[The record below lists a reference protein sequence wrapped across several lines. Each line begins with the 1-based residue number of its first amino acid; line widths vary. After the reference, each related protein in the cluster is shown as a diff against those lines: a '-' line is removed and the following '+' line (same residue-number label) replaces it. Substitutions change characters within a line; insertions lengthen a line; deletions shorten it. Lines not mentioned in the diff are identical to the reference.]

1 MFSMHLY
8 SFFIAYASTVDERYF
23 AVGKISKAFEIPNTN
38 VLNNFSFYFN
48 VFSASNNYKLW
59 WQFLFFKHANLWN
72 ILD

>member
-38 VLNNFSFYFN
+38 VLNNF
-48 VFSASNNYKLW
+48 
-59 WQFLFFKHANLWN
+59 
-72 ILD
+72 